1 MAVELWG
8 GFMNIQELKLEKQK
22 VKAFLDYLEQFINYE
37 GSESA
42 NVLIELLGK
51 SAKLLK
57 NYENL
62 LSGLIYNNKM

>member
-1 MAVELWG
+1 
-8 GFMNIQELKLEKQK
+8 MNIQELKLEHQK
-22 VKAFLDYLEQFINYE
+22 VKAFLTYLEQFTNYE

-42 NVLIELLGK
+42 NVLIEVLGK

-62 LSGLIYNNKM
+62 LSNLISNKEMGEMA